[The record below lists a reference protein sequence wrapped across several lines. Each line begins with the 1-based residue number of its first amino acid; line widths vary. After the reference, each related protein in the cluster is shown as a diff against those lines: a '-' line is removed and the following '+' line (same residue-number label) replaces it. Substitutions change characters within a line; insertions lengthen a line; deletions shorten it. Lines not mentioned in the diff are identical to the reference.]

1 MTLHYAGKHRAPRQ
15 AGPVR
20 RTGTGFAAAAALGVS
35 APLAV
40 TALTAAPAMANG
52 GPTVPQSSNA
62 STEAP
67 APEAAPEPTTT
78 EPTSTESTDESSN
91 AESTESDSSS
101 AGLLEIG
108 DTGGAVEA
116 LQSKLG
122 VTADGV
128 FGPETQDAV
137 EDLQADSGIAVDGI
151 VGPDTRAALAGGSQ
165 GSDDTESTTS
175 ETATTETANT
185 DSTTADSTSS
195 ETSTTDAGDST
206 TVTASADSDEAEVS
220 TASTSTAGSAAGS
233 SITATA
239 ASLLGTTYTMG
250 GSSPSEGFDCSGY
263 TQYVYG
269 QHGIDIPRTTGA
281 QQAAATPVSNPQP
294 GDLVFFG
301 DSAYHVAIYAGD
313 GMVYDAGNESVD
325 TTKRAIWTDD
335 VSYGRF

>member
-52 GPTVPQSSNA
+52 GPTVPQSS
-62 STEAP
+62 STSAESA
-67 APEAAPEPTTT
+67 APEAAPEPT
-78 EPTSTESTDESSN
+78 STGSAST
-91 AESTESDSSS
+91 
-101 AGLLEIG
+101 GLLQAG
-108 DTGGAVEA
+108 DTGSAVEE
-116 LQSKLG
+116 LQSQLG
-122 VTADGV
+122 VSVDGV
-128 FGPETQDAV
+128 FGPETRDAV
-137 EDLQADSGIAVDGI
+137 EDVQADSGIAVDGV
-151 VGPDTRAALAGGSQ
+151 VGPDTRAALADGSQ
-165 GSDDTESTTS
+165 AAGDAESTS
-175 ETATTETANT
+175 T
-185 DSTTADSTSS
+185 DS
-195 ETSTTDAGDST
+195 GDSGAT
-206 TVTASADSDEAEVS
+206 TASADSGEAEVS

-233 SITATA
+233 SITDTA
-239 ASLLGTTYTMG
+239 ASLLGTPYTMG
-250 GSSPSEGFDCSGY
+250 GDTPSEGFDCSGY

-269 QHGIDIPRTTGA
+269 QHGIDIPRMTGD
-281 QQAAATPVSNPQP
+281 QQDAATPVSDPQP

-335 VSYGRF
+335 VTYGRF